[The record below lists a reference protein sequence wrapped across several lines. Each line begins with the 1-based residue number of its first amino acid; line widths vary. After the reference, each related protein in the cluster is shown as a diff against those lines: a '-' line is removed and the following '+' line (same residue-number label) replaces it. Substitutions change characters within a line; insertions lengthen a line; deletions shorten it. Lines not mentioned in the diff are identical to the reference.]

1 MSDEMVQGKTEETE
15 DTVSPTVTAP
25 VAVTDEPAPAHSVAA
40 TPDADNAPVPVPSAV
55 PAAQSASNEDEFA
68 KAMANLDT
76 NKDFMAAVRQLA
88 SGDVINGTV
97 MRIDREGVYVDVGAK
112 SEGIIRFTE
121 LTRDPNAAPEDIVQV
136 GETIRVVVVEPEG
149 RDGSPVLSKRRA
161 DAEQAWVKIEQAR
174 ETGEIIQAIVQQ
186 RVKGGLVVNLGMRGF
201 VPASHVG
208 SGSLKVNLDR
218 YIGQTIPLKVIE
230 VDKDRQKIVLSNK
243 LAIQEER
250 EAKSAELKANLAPD
264 QRRLG
269 TVRRLTPYGA
279 FVDLG
284 GIDGLLHISEMS
296 WTRINDPKEILKEG
310 QEIEVQV
317 LKVDLENDRVSLGLK
332 QIQPDPWKDIA
343 QNFKEGDVITGKVT
357 RIVPFGAFVQV
368 EGGIEGIIPNAEMP
382 RNRGGR
388 GTPPPNVDDE
398 VEVKVLSVR
407 PEERKMSLSMKA
419 LQPPEELAPPAP
431 RESSAPAE
439 QNTDNAGGSGGRRN
453 RQRGRRDE
461 DEDDFPRYN
470 PAREEPRF
478 TIGDMLGDAIA
489 QQRKDRKEKA
499 RRARSEREEDESLEG
514 VSEEELLQPASE
526 EAVAEV
532 SDETPTAASSSETPT
547 AVSSSETHAASEE
560 PTAETHAGE
569 ETAANE
575 ESAAVPA
582 SDETSA

>member
-1 MSDEMVQGKTEETE
+1 MSDEMVQGTTEHTEETE
-15 DTVSPTVTAP
+15 ETVTPTVTAP

-40 TPDADNAPVPVPSAV
+40 SDADNAPAPVASAV
-55 PAAQSASNEDEFA
+55 PATEPASDKDEFA
-68 KAMANLDT
+68 QAMEQLEE

-112 SEGIIRFTE
+112 SEGIIRLSE
-121 LTRDPNAAPEDIVQV
+121 LTRDPNALPEDIVKV
-136 GETIRVVVVEPEG
+136 GETIRVVVVEPVG
-149 RDGSPVLSKRRA
+149 RDGSPLLSKRRA
-161 DAEQAWVKIEQAR
+161 DAEQAWDKIEAAR
-174 ETGEIIQAIVQQ
+174 ASGEIIQAIVQQ

-250 EAKSAELKANLAPD
+250 ETKSAELKANLAPE

-310 QEIEVQV
+310 QEVEVMV

-332 QIQPDPWKDIA
+332 QIQPDPWKNIA
-343 QNFKEGDVITGKVT
+343 ENFKEGDVITGKVT

-382 RNRGGR
+382 RNRGGK
-388 GTPPPNVDDE
+388 GIPPPNVDDE
-398 VEVKVLSVR
+398 VEVKVISVR
-407 PEERKMSLSMKA
+407 PDERKMSLSMKA
-419 LQPPEELAPPAP
+419 LQPPEEVSPNAP
-431 RESSAPAE
+431 RESSAPADS
-439 QNTDNAGGSGGRRN
+439 NTDNRGGADSGRRN
-453 RQRGRRDE
+453 RRGGGRRDDE
-461 DEDDFPRYN
+461 EDDFPRYN

-514 VSEEELLQPASE
+514 VSEAELLATSG
-526 EAVAEV
+526 AE
-532 SDETPTAASSSETPT
+532 ETPVIEETVVEETVVAAETVTEET
-547 AVSSSETHAASEE
+547 AVV
-560 PTAETHAGE
+560 E
-569 ETAANE
+569 ETAAPKE
-575 ESAAVPA
+575 EETAVVE
-582 SDETSA
+582 ETKV